1 MCEKDSHRR
10 CLPASMVLPVPITLD
25 WCRCIVPRRL
35 FLLGTLDDDYLQSA
49 IECLNVFR
57 CVLTQDS
64 FHTHSLS
71 QRKGVGGHINTWG
84 RHGTSICEARCA
96 ARTVMLRS
104 HPIIPTYAFTYFE
117 KRDAPPI
124 AHEASCNLILQT
136 SLGCPQVGVGVPQ
149 WWSLPH
155 PAATPLGSR
164 DLWAK

>member
-1 MCEKDSHRR
+1 MSCRIVLAWPDAKRTQFSRQTGAEMCEKDSHRR
-10 CLPASMVLPVPITLD
+10 CLPASMVLPVPIKLD
-25 WCRCIVPRRL
+25 WFRCVVPRRL

-104 HPIIPTYAFTYFE
+104 HPIIPMPSRISQNKT
-117 KRDAPPI
+117 
-124 AHEASCNLILQT
+124 HLQ
-136 SLGCPQVGVGVPQ
+136 LHMK
-149 WWSLPH
+149 LH
-155 PAATPLGSR
+155 AT
-164 DLWAK
+164 